1 MSNGNDRFDVLDN
14 GPCSTTTAP
23 GRGVLAFRRAGG
35 KTVLAEAFATSPL
48 RLLTP
53 RNHGDWAWV
62 YLANLGGGLVD
73 GDRIDLR
80 IDAEPETSAFVG
92 TQASTKVYRSPNGC
106 SQRLE
111 LRAAEGVAMAIVPDP
126 VVCFAGA
133 RYKQLIDVSLAPSA
147 SFVLFDAYTCGR
159 AARGERWQFAHFESR
174 ITIARGG
181 RTILVD
187 ATNLDPV
194 HGSIGERMG
203 WFDVMMFL
211 VAIGPRFGR
220 VREAMLAAL
229 EAPMAGDPVV
239 VASSAIGADAAV
251 MRVAGNS
258 FESASRAFHRSFA
271 ALAATL
277 GDDPFARKW

>member
-1 MSNGNDRFDVLDN
+1 M
-14 GPCSTTTAP
+14 
-23 GRGVLAFRRAGG
+23 LAFRRAGK
-35 KTVLAEAFATSPL
+35 KTVLAGAFAASPL

-73 GDRIDLR
+73 GDRLDLR
-80 IDAEPETSAFVG
+80 IDAEPETSALIG
-92 TQASTKVYRSPNGC
+92 TQASTKVYRSPSGC
-106 SQRLE
+106 SQRIE
-111 LRAAEGVAMAIVPDP
+111 LQAAEGAAVAIVPDP

-133 RYKQLIDVSLAPSA
+133 RYKQEIDVSLAPSA
-147 SFVLFDAYTCGR
+147 SFVLVDGYTCGR
-159 AARGERWQFAHFESR
+159 AARGERWQFAHYESR

-181 RTILVD
+181 RTAIVD
-187 ATNLDPV
+187 ATRLDPM
-194 HGSIGERMG
+194 HGPIGERMG
-203 WFDVMMFL
+203 RFDVMMFL

-220 VREAMLAAL
+220 LREAMLATL
-229 EAPMAGDPVV
+229 DAPTRGDSVI
-239 VASSAIGADAAV
+239 VASNAIGADAAV

-271 ALAATL
+271 ALARTL